1 MADPNQLKPGSLSR
15 ETPRAGGA
23 PVGSTHGD
31 GDGSRVVAEATEMGT
46 ELIGAVR
53 EGATSFFEEQ
63 RNRAANEIASLGDM
77 LRRSAQSLDQN
88 RSTTIGRYASD
99 AASEIT
105 QFADRLR
112 TRSPGMIADDVEDF
126 ARGWPLAFMAAAVGA
141 GFLAGRFLISSS
153 ARRPMQSTT
162 PPMPRPASTMGEP
175 IGGARHDFGAV
186 GGPVSG
192 GANAGYGGNRT
203 GGPR

>member
-15 ETPRAGGA
+15 ETPRATGT

-31 GDGSRVVAEATEMGT
+31 GDGSRAVAEATEMGT

-88 RSTTIGRYASD
+88 RSTAIGVYASD

-112 TRSPGMIADDVEDF
+112 TRSLGTIADDVEDF
-126 ARGWPLAFMAAAVGA
+126 ARGWPVAFMAAAVGA
-141 GFLAGRFLISSS
+141 GFLAGRFSFKSFANGETLVPPEALASLAVKALWTGSS
-153 ARRPMQSTT
+153 AAAGTVLVFSTH
-162 PPMPRPASTMGEP
+162 S
-175 IGGARHDFGAV
+175 V
-186 GGPVSG
+186 
-192 GANAGYGGNRT
+192 
-203 GGPR
+203 